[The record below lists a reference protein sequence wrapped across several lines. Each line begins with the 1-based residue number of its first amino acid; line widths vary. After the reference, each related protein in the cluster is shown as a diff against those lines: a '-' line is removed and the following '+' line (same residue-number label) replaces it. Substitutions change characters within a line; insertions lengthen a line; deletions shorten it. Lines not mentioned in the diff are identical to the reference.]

1 MGSNKNTIVA
11 IRTERD
17 DAMELCY
24 KLSNNEDSLSANIN
38 RLVFDNKTLET
49 KMTDAEITLSAKNEE
64 LERIRNDAIVLTQD
78 EIENEKVMRDK
89 NIIQKTLMESLT
101 ELKNEYESNKNTIVA
116 ITTERDDAMELSE
129 KLSENE
135 DSLSVNINRL
145 VFDNKTLETKMTV
158 AEITLLNKN
167 IELERIRNDAIVL
180 TQEKIENEKVIRGKN
195 ISQDNEMQ
203 SLMKSLTELRNEC
216 ESNKNTIVAIK
227 TERDDAMV
235 LSEQLSEND
244 EDRVKEIDTLIVNIK
259 TLETKMT
266 DAEMK
271 LSAKDIELERIRN
284 DALVLTQEKIE
295 NEKIMR
301 EKVVIKDNQIEEFVS
316 KVADLKND
324 CESNENNIVAI
335 ITERD
340 DAMKLSDKLSKN
352 DEDRVKEI
360 NRLIVINKTLETK
373 MTDAE
378 ITLLA
383 NDEELERIRN
393 NAIALSQEK
402 IENEKIMRE
411 KDVIQDNQI
420 EEFVSKV
427 ADLKN
432 ECESNKSTIFAI
444 TSKRN
449 DAMEL
454 SEKLSEN
461 DEDRVKEINHLI
473 VGNKTLKKEM
483 TDAEMKLSAKDI
495 ELERIR
501 KDAIVLKQEKTENE
515 KIMREKDVIQDNK
528 MQEFITKITEL

>member
-1 MGSNKNTIVA
+1 
-11 IRTERD
+11 
-17 DAMELCY
+17 
-24 KLSNNEDSLSANIN
+24 
-38 RLVFDNKTLET
+38 
-49 KMTDAEITLSAKNEE
+49 MTDAEITLSAKNEE
-64 LERIRNDAIVLTQD
+64 LERIRNDAIV
-78 EIENEKVMRDK
+78 
-89 NIIQKTLMESLT
+89 S
-101 ELKNEYESNKNTIVA
+101 S
-116 ITTERDDAMELSE
+116 
-129 KLSENE
+129 
-135 DSLSVNINRL
+135 
-145 VFDNKTLETKMTV
+145 
-158 AEITLLNKN
+158 
-167 IELERIRNDAIVL
+167 
-180 TQEKIENEKVIRGKN
+180 QEKIENEKVMKDKN

-203 SLMKSLTELRNEC
+203 SLMKLLTELRNEC
-216 ESNKNTIVAIK
+216 ESNKSTIVAIR

-235 LSEQLSEND
+235 LSDQLSEND

-301 EKVVIKDNQIEEFVS
+301 EKLFIKDNQIEEFLNKVS
-316 KVADLKND
+316 DLKKD

-393 NAIALSQEK
+393 NAIALTQEK

-432 ECESNKSTIFAI
+432 ECESNKRTIVAI
-444 TSKRN
+444 TSERN

-461 DEDRVKEINHLI
+461 DEDRV
-473 VGNKTLKKEM
+473 
-483 TDAEMKLSAKDI
+483 
-495 ELERIR
+495 
-501 KDAIVLKQEKTENE
+501 NE
-515 KIMREKDVIQDNK
+515 
-528 MQEFITKITEL
+528 

>member
-1 MGSNKNTIVA
+1 MGSNKNTIAA
-11 IRTERD
+11 ITTERD
-17 DAMELCY
+17 DALELSD
-24 KLSNNEDSLSANIN
+24 KLSDNDKDRVNEINTLFVNI
-38 RLVFDNKTLET
+38 KSLET
-49 KMTDAEITLSAKNEE
+49 KVTNTEITLSAKDIE
-64 LERIRNDAIVLTQD
+64 LERIRNDALVLKQ
-78 EIENEKVMRDK
+78 EKIENEKIM
-89 NIIQKTLMESLT
+89 IEKTFNQDNEMQEFVT
-101 ELKNEYESNKNTIVA
+101 KIAELKNECESNKIIVVA
-116 ITTERDDAMELSE
+116 IKSERDDAMELSD
-129 KLSENE
+129 KLTENDE
-135 DSLSVNINRL
+135 DRVKEINRL

-180 TQEKIENEKVIRGKN
+180 TQEKIENEKVMRGKN

-216 ESNKNTIVAIK
+216 ESNKNTIVAIT

-301 EKVVIKDNQIEEFVS
+301 EKDVIKDNQIEEFLKKVS
-316 KVADLKND
+316 DLKND

-352 DEDRVKEI
+352 DEDRAEEI

-393 NAIALSQEK
+393 NALALTQEK

-461 DEDRVKEINHLI
+461 DED
-473 VGNKTLKKEM
+473 
-483 TDAEMKLSAKDI
+483 
-495 ELERIR
+495 
-501 KDAIVLKQEKTENE
+501 
-515 KIMREKDVIQDNK
+515 
-528 MQEFITKITEL
+528 

>member
-89 NIIQKTLMESLT
+89 NISQKTLMESLT

-145 VFDNKTLETKMTV
+145 VFDNKTLETKMTD

-180 TQEKIENEKVIRGKN
+180 TQEKIENEKIMRDKN
-195 ISQDNEMQ
+195 VSQDNEMQ
-203 SLMKSLTELRNEC
+203 SLMKSLTELKNEC
-216 ESNKNTIVAIK
+216 ESNKNTIVAIR
-227 TERDDAMV
+227 TERDDAM
-235 LSEQLSEND
+235 E
-244 EDRVKEIDTLIVNIK
+244 
-259 TLETKMT
+259 
-266 DAEMK
+266 
-271 LSAKDIELERIRN
+271 
-284 DALVLTQEKIE
+284 
-295 NEKIMR
+295 
-301 EKVVIKDNQIEEFVS
+301 
-316 KVADLKND
+316 
-324 CESNENNIVAI
+324 
-335 ITERD
+335 
-340 DAMKLSDKLSKN
+340 LSDKLSEN
-352 DEDRVKEI
+352 EDILSVNI
-360 NRLIVINKTLETK
+360 NRLVVDNKNLETK

-383 NDEELERIRN
+383 NADEIERIRN
-393 NAIALSQEK
+393 DTLVLTQEK
-402 IENEKIMRE
+402 IENEKVMR
-411 KDVIQDNQI
+411 DNTLNQDNEMQSLMKSLT
-420 EEFVSKV
+420 ELKRALTE
-427 ADLKN
+427 LKN
-432 ECESNKSTIFAI
+432 ECESNKNNIVAI
-444 TSKRN
+444 RTERD

-454 SEKLSEN
+454 SDKLS
-461 DEDRVKEINHLI
+461 
-473 VGNKTLKKEM
+473 
-483 TDAEMKLSAKDI
+483 
-495 ELERIR
+495 
-501 KDAIVLKQEKTENE
+501 
-515 KIMREKDVIQDNK
+515 
-528 MQEFITKITEL
+528 

>member
-1 MGSNKNTIVA
+1 
-11 IRTERD
+11 
-17 DAMELCY
+17 
-24 KLSNNEDSLSANIN
+24 
-38 RLVFDNKTLET
+38 
-49 KMTDAEITLSAKNEE
+49 
-64 LERIRNDAIVLTQD
+64 
-78 EIENEKVMRDK
+78 
-89 NIIQKTLMESLT
+89 
-101 ELKNEYESNKNTIVA
+101 
-116 ITTERDDAMELSE
+116 
-129 KLSENE
+129 
-135 DSLSVNINRL
+135 
-145 VFDNKTLETKMTV
+145 
-158 AEITLLNKN
+158 
-167 IELERIRNDAIVL
+167 
-180 TQEKIENEKVIRGKN
+180 
-195 ISQDNEMQ
+195 
-203 SLMKSLTELRNEC
+203 MKSLTELRNEC

-235 LSEQLSEND
+235 LSDQLSEND
-244 EDRVKEIDTLIVNIK
+244 EGRVKEIDTLILNIK

-284 DALVLTQEKIE
+284 DALVLTQEKSH

-301 EKVVIKDNQIEEFVS
+301 EKDVIKDNQIEEFLNKVS
-316 KVADLKND
+316 DLKND

-340 DAMKLSDKLSKN
+340 DAMKLSDKLSEN

-360 NRLIVINKTLETK
+360 DTLIVNIKTLETK

-393 NAIALSQEK
+393 NAIALTQEK
-402 IENEKIMRE
+402 IENEKFMRE

-432 ECESNKSTIFAI
+432 ECESNKSTIVAI
-444 TSKRN
+444 TSERN

-454 SEKLSEN
+454 SDKLSEN

-473 VGNKTLKKEM
+473 VDNKTLKKEM

-501 KDAIVLKQEKTENE
+501 KDAIVLKQEKIENE
-515 KIMREKDVIQDNK
+515 KIMIEKTFNRDNELKNECESNKIIIVAITSERDDAMELSDKLTENDEDRVKEINRLIFDNKTLETKMNDTEITLSAKNVELKEKDIKLLKYTRHGSEHDTNLRVTSEKLTSLEDEVRNKENFGDPLLQRSVLFVIFPSINFHNGLINFERAEEWK
-528 MQEFITKITEL
+528 LF

>member
-1 MGSNKNTIVA
+1 MGAIVLTQEKIENEKIMRDKNVSQDNEMQSLMKSLTELKNECESNKNTIVA
-11 IRTERD
+11 IR
-17 DAMELCY
+17 
-24 KLSNNEDSLSANIN
+24 
-38 RLVFDNKTLET
+38 
-49 KMTDAEITLSAKNEE
+49 
-64 LERIRNDAIVLTQD
+64 
-78 EIENEKVMRDK
+78 
-89 NIIQKTLMESLT
+89 
-101 ELKNEYESNKNTIVA
+101 
-116 ITTERDDAMELSE
+116 TERDDAMELSE

-180 TQEKIENEKVIRGKN
+180 TQEKIENEKVMRGKN

-216 ESNKNTIVAIK
+216 ESNKNTIVAIT

-235 LSEQLSEND
+235 LSEKLSEND

-295 NEKIMR
+295 NEKNMR
-301 EKVVIKDNQIEEFVS
+301 EKDVIKENQIEEFLKKVS
-316 KVADLKND
+316 DLKND

-352 DEDRVKEI
+352 DEDRVEEI

-393 NAIALSQEK
+393 NAIALTQEK

-432 ECESNKSTIFAI
+432 ECESNKSTI
-444 TSKRN
+444 
-449 DAMEL
+449 
-454 SEKLSEN
+454 
-461 DEDRVKEINHLI
+461 
-473 VGNKTLKKEM
+473 
-483 TDAEMKLSAKDI
+483 
-495 ELERIR
+495 
-501 KDAIVLKQEKTENE
+501 
-515 KIMREKDVIQDNK
+515 
-528 MQEFITKITEL
+528 